1 MDHTIISFNYIN
13 LYISSKSLDV
23 IEFLC
28 NKAKIVELVFDENFI
43 PEIESYTNFQ
53 SVTE

>member
-1 MDHTIISFNYIN
+1 MDHTIITFNYIN
-13 LYISSKSLDV
+13 LYISSEWIDV
-23 IEFLC
+23 IEFLS
-28 NKAKIVELVFDENFI
+28 NKAKIVELVFEENFI